1 MLEYVAPDQIILGM
15 PFYYRLWITN
25 EAGLTS
31 SVVHMNETEKML
43 EKYGVDTNWLDD
55 MGQSFTEFDYEG
67 SHYQAWIEDAKSLGL
82 KLNVMKEN
90 NLAGAAFWKLGL
102 ETDSAWDVINE
113 YLQ

>member
-1 MLEYVAPDQIILGM
+1 MSKTPDEIKNILMMRDSIRVGLEEIAD
-15 PFYYRLWITN
+15 
-25 EAGLTS
+25 
-31 SVVHMNETEKML
+31 
-43 EKYGVDTNWLDD
+43 DTNWLDD